1 MAKTP
6 ELGSAAPEI
15 DLPAWVDGAE
25 TRVRLSDLR
34 GTPVVIAFYPG
45 DETPVCTKQMCAYQ
59 DDLSVLRG
67 LGAQVWGISSQDV
80 ASHRAF
86 AEKRGL
92 TFPLLADTG
101 KAAQKA
107 YGVVGL
113 FGMTKRAVFVV
124 DADGLVRW
132 SHVSAIGLTYQSSGA
147 LADVLKGL
155 PAGR

>member
-6 ELGSAAPEI
+6 ELGSAAPDI

-80 ASHRAF
+80 ASHRNF

-92 TFPLLADTG
+92 TFPLLADTE

-113 FGMTKRAVFVV
+113 FGMTKRSVFVI
-124 DADGLVRW
+124 DAAGLVRW
-132 SHVSAIGLTYQSSGA
+132 SHVSAIGLTYQSSAA
-147 LADVLKGL
+147 LADVLKAL